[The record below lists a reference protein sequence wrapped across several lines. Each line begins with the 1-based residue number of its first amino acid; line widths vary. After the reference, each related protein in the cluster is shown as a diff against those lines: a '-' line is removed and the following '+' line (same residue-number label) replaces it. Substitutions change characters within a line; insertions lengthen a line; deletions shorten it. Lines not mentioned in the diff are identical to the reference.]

1 MSPRSSAVRGVLV
14 LALAMV
20 VGGAL
25 AISPAV
31 SAVDGL
37 SKKEKKQGDKRWIN
51 VGEKAS
57 DADKLDGQD
66 SSAFLGG
73 TAKAADADKLDGQD
87 SSAFQTASAYAL
99 VDKNGP
105 ALVAAKTKGFTGV
118 TRPFTGGYC
127 LIPAAG
133 VDLATRPALAVP
145 DWSLSANATP
155 YEAYAQSTPLDCAA
169 GQLEVIT
176 HRADALSNDVSFVVF
191 VP

>member
-1 MSPRSSAVRGVLV
+1 MSPRSSAARGVV
-14 LALAMV
+14 ILALAML

-25 AISPAV
+25 AVSPAV

-57 DADKLDGQD
+57 DSDKLDGQD
-66 SSAFLGG
+66 SSAFLGAN
-73 TAKAADADKLDGQD
+73 AKAADADTLDGMN

-99 VDKNGP
+99 VDKGVP
-105 ALVAAKTKGFTGV
+105 SLVAAKTKGFTAV

-127 LIPAAG
+127 LTPAAG
-133 VDLATRPALAVP
+133 VDLSSRPVLAVP
-145 DWSLSANATP
+145 DWSLSANTPP